1 MMGRMNKHINTLET
15 RDVLAMEKGEHN
27 LKRTPTV
34 GQLLRNEMVEHKL
47 KNKPTLAQVKKAE
60 AKEHAEDD
68 DNEYER
74 EDEDGGGVDDLVI
87 EGTSRNRRAA
97 NSVYRRKG

>member
-1 MMGRMNKHINTLET
+1 MMGRMNKHINALES
-15 RDVLAMEKGEHN
+15 RDLLAIEKQEHG

-34 GQLLRNEMVEHKL
+34 GQLLRMEMQEHQL
-47 KNKPTLAQVKKAE
+47 KKQPTLAQVKRAE

-68 DNEYER
+68 KNEYEP
-74 EDEDGGGVDDLVI
+74 EHNGMDDLVI

-97 NSVYRRKG
+97 TREYKRAK

>member
-1 MMGRMNKHINTLET
+1 MMGRMFKRINALEN
-15 RDVLAMEKGEHN
+15 RDLFAIEKKEHN

-34 GQLLRNEMVEHKL
+34 GQLLRLEMEEHKL
-47 KNKPTLAQVKKAE
+47 KNLPTLLQVKRAE

-68 DNEYER
+68 DNEYES
-74 EDEDGGGVDDLVI
+74 EDKNGSGVDDLVI

>member
-1 MMGRMNKHINTLET
+1 MMGRMFKRINVLEN
-15 RDVLAMEKGEHN
+15 RDLFAIEKKEHN

-34 GQLLRNEMVEHKL
+34 GQLLRMEMQEHKL
-47 KNKPTLAQVKKAE
+47 KNLPTLSQVKRAE

-74 EDEDGGGVDDLVI
+74 ESNGNGVEDLVI
-87 EGTSRNRRAA
+87 EGTARNRNAA
-97 NSVYRRKG
+97 NRIYRRAK